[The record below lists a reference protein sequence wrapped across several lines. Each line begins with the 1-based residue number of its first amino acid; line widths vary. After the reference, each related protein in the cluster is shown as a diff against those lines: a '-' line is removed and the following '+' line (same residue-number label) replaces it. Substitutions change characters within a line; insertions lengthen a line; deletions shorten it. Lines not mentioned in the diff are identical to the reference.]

1 MKIIVLSL
9 TLIFFIACR
18 SGDNATSS
26 NAQNSGQSNSN
37 ATKPSTSG
45 EYTVG
50 DKVLHH
56 SSSGQR
62 FYEATIVSLEGK
74 KARVNYN
81 NETVE
86 SDVADLYRIPK
97 AGEKKDFKAGD
108 IVAAR
113 FGQTLVWAGAEVV
126 SANGDNVAVKWLSTG
141 KTDEVSSDSILTL
154 SAATQVRVKSA
165 FGS

>member
-1 MKIIVLSL
+1 MKIIVLTL
-9 TLIFFIACR
+9 TFIFIVACR
-18 SGDNATSS
+18 SGDNTTNS
-26 NAQNSGQSNSN
+26 NARNSVQSNTN
-37 ATKPSTSG
+37 ATKPATSG
-45 EYTVG
+45 EFAVG

-81 NETVE
+81 NETIE
-86 SDVADLYRIPK
+86 SDVADLYRLPK
-97 AGEKKDFKAGD
+97 AGEKKDIKTGD

-126 SANGDNVAVKWLSTG
+126 SADGDKVTVKWLSTG
-141 KTDEVSSDSILTL
+141 KSEEVSSDSILTL
-154 SAATQVRVKSA
+154 SGATQVRVKNA
-165 FGS
+165 FKT